1 MSNDYSVAQ
10 AAIDSINRIDDV
22 CYESGINIT
31 NALMDNYSKE
41 MEMRLYGEQYFGESW
56 LDKTDD
62 ESIIKTIFFAVPRFI
77 RHLVRLIKKRWEN
90 FKLNVLTNPKEI
102 DATEEDLAK
111 ALEELKRAEQ
121 LEAEAKAEYERW
133 LHFFDNIPHIKFNN
147 DEGKFYYYSDIKSFE
162 DLKEYYQQMLA
173 FFAQY
178 EEGCRDFNGSL
189 EVFNK
194 FHYGFKRIADSTL
207 FAQVDSQEYELSPE
221 FRNFIIN
228 FSEFEEKTIDQI
240 DKYMSNVNSWYTKY
254 INDATNVSK
263 QRDKDRAKQIF
274 DDIRKIRDDLLEVD
288 TKVFKSL
295 SEAKSSFMML
305 NNRIKERNRILGEK
319 NKNEL
324 FSDNDNDEE

>member
-41 MEMRLYGEQYFGESW
+41 MEMQLYGEQYFGESW

-62 ESIIKTIFFAVPRFI
+62 ESIIKTIFFAIPRFI

-102 DATEEDLAK
+102 DATEEGAAVAGQSSFPD
-111 ALEELKRAEQ
+111 
-121 LEAEAKAEYERW
+121 
-133 LHFFDNIPHIKFNN
+133 
-147 DEGKFYYYSDIKSFE
+147 FE

-221 FRNFIIN
+221 FRDFIIN

-254 INDATNVSK
+254 INDATTVSK

-295 SEAKSSFMML
+295 SEAKSSFIML

-319 NKNEL
+319 NKTEL